1 MSSSDH
7 GLSDG
12 PLVLGPLLRAVT
24 TSTASV
30 WVQTD
35 RAGVVTVRAAER
47 SWSAHTFRVLDFH
60 YALVVCDGL
69 EPGTSVEYAVLL
81 DGEPVWPDPDG
92 DLPAPRLSTLDP
104 ARPLRLAF
112 GSCRTSVPHDAAGNA
127 SNGVDALRAYAID
140 ALTKD
145 PDEWPTLIAFL
156 GDQVYADET
165 SDAMR
170 EFIEQRRGLADP
182 PGEEL
187 KDYTEYAH
195 LYRLAWSDPVNRW
208 LLGSVPSVMI
218 FDDHDVRD
226 DWNTSRDWHREMN
239 ELPWW
244 HERIVGALAS
254 YWVYQHCGNL
264 NPDDLAEDQIW
275 QLIAGHDPA
284 TGECD
289 VTAALFDLAERVDKD
304 PTEYRW
310 SYTVDLSPNR
320 LVMID
325 SRAARDLDPDN
336 RRMLDAAE
344 MRWLQEQLTGDVEHL
359 FLGTSLPFLLL
370 PGVHDLEALNE
381 AMSAG
386 AWGRAVARAGE
397 RMRRAIDLEH
407 WAAFQSSFHEMYAA
421 VIEVAT
427 GWRGA
432 APKTVT
438 FLSGDVHNSFVA
450 AIPEESLEPGAS
462 RVLQAVCSPI
472 RNPLPRFIRAGHT
485 LAARK
490 LAGPMH
496 FLVRRT
502 KKVVEPQ
509 HRWKILGPWFDNNLA
524 TAIVHTDGLELRWET
539 GVIDD
544 EQTQTPR
551 LELVSRV
558 MLGTDRKLAA
568 DGG

>member
-1 MSSSDH
+1 M
-7 GLSDG
+7 
-12 PLVLGPLLRAVT
+12 VT

-30 WVQTD
+30 WVQTA
-35 RAGVVTVRAAER
+35 RGGVVTVRAGER
-47 SWSAHTFRVLDFH
+47 RWSAPTFRVLEFH

-69 EPGTSVEYAVLL
+69 EPGTSVEYEVLL
-81 DGEPVWPDPDG
+81 DDERVWPQPDS
-92 DLPAPRLSTLDP
+92 DLPPPRLSTLDP
-104 ARPLRLAF
+104 DRPLRLAF

-127 SNGVDALRAYAID
+127 SNGVDALRAYALD

-145 PDEWPTLIAFL
+145 RDEWPTMIAFL

-170 EFIEQRRGLADP
+170 EFIDQRRGLDEP

-208 LLGSVPSVMI
+208 LLASVPSVMI

-244 HERIVGALAS
+244 HDRIVGALSS

-264 NPDDLAEDQIW
+264 SPDDLAADQIW

-284 TGECD
+284 AGECD
-289 VTAALFDLAERVDKD
+289 VTEVVMSLAERVDKD
-304 PTEYRW
+304 PTVYRW
-310 SYTVDLSPNR
+310 SYTVDLAPNR

-336 RRMLDAAE
+336 RRMLDADE
-344 MRWLQEQLTGDVEHL
+344 MRWLQTQLTGDVENL

-370 PGVHDLEALNE
+370 PGIHDLEALNE
-381 AMSAG
+381 AMSQG
-386 AWGRAVARAGE
+386 AWGRAAAWLGE
-397 RMRRAIDLEH
+397 RVRRAVDLEH
-407 WAAFQSSFHEMYAA
+407 WAAFQDSFHEVYDA
-421 VIEVAT
+421 VVEVAT
-427 GWRGA
+427 GRRGT
-432 APKTVT
+432 PPRTIT

-450 AIPEESLEPGAS
+450 SLPEDALGSGAS

-485 LAARK
+485 LAARR
-490 LAGPMH
+490 LAAPMH
-496 FLVRRT
+496 FIVKRT
-502 KKVVEPQ
+502 KKVTEPE

-524 TAIVHTDGLELRWET
+524 TVIVQPDGLELRWES

-558 MLGTDRKLAA
+558 MVTTEGDDEISENVGSPEAGLESSGR
-568 DGG
+568 